1 MGHSFCFLVSSFV
14 CISALFCNRSTA
26 LLPAVGE
33 NTPVIVTLNAASV
46 VFLFVENRAKGPS
59 VFLLWIVQ

>member
-1 MGHSFCFLVSSFV
+1 MGHSFCFLVSSSA

-33 NTPVIVTLNAASV
+33 NTPVIVILNAASV
-46 VFLFVENRAKGPS
+46 VSLKTEQKV
-59 VFLLWIVQ
+59 LLSFCSG